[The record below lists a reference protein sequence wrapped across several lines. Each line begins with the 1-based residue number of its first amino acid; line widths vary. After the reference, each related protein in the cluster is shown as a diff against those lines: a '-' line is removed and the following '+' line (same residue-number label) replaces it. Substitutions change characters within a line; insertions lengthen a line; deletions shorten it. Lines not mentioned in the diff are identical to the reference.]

1 MGISPG
7 DLIRHIVA
15 GVIVVALAIFG
26 LKAWNKHKLEKEIVS
41 ELRDLAHPTT
51 SFESTYEADATS
63 SLFRSMALL
72 YKTKDKLNKEPSEI
86 LREVFHGSDE
96 GALFENGGSGSNPS
110 DDPQAEVIS
119 KGLLRNYQHCRTLG
133 IFSDSENIR
142 VLMAGKAPIIQKGP
156 DSKSKASIRFI
167 LNPSVSPG
175 AERIIPNMII
185 SPPNLSESDKP
196 TDMQISQ
203 AKELIRALYDARIIE
218 RDTGDRLNQYYE
230 SFNSVADPVVTPEA
244 AAPEEAAGE
253 PDANPQPPS
262 PADTSSEE
270 EPAPPEACPFD
281 QPLND
286 NG

>member
-7 DLIRHIVA
+7 DLIRHIVI
-15 GVIVVALAIFG
+15 GIIVVALAIVG
-26 LKAWNKHKLEKEIVS
+26 LKVWNKHKLEKQIVS

-51 SFESTYEADATS
+51 SFESAYEADATS
-63 SLFRSMALL
+63 SLFKSMALL
-72 YKTKDKLNKEPSEI
+72 HKTKDKLNKEPNEI
-86 LREVFHGSDE
+86 LREVFHGSDD
-96 GALFENGGSGSNPS
+96 GALFGKMESGSNASP
-110 DDPQAEVIS
+110 DPQAGVIG

-133 IFSDSENIR
+133 IFSDSENLR
-142 VLMAGKAPIIQKGP
+142 MLSAGKTPIIRKGP
-156 DSKSKASIRFI
+156 DSNSKAAIRFI

-203 AKELIRALYDARIIE
+203 AKELVRALYDARIIE

-230 SFNSVADPVVTPEA
+230 SFSSVEDPVVTPEA
-244 AAPEEAAGE
+244 VAPEGSADE
-253 PDANPQPPS
+253 PDANPQPLS
-262 PADTSSEE
+262 PADTSSGE
-270 EPAPPEACPFD
+270 EPAAPDTCPFD
-281 QPLND
+281 QPLSD